1 MTDEGLHSSGQPE
14 SPVPPPRHP
23 AGHWRSYLELLRGNA
38 RYRRFWLAGVVSQLG
53 DWFTHIG
60 LFILLTELTGSGQ
73 AVSWYLIAKFLPTT
87 VLGPAAGILADR
99 LPRKALMVGCDLARA
114 AVVLCFLLVR
124 EPSQVWWIY
133 LVVLVQ
139 ESLWTLY
146 HPARQAALP
155 NLCAPE
161 EINTATA
168 LSGATWSVM
177 LAMSAALGG
186 MVAVRFGWRTAVVI
200 DSLSF
205 LASALLLAGLHLP
218 HLRPAA
224 VDAAASARPFWRR
237 VTGMDDLLL
246 GYAYVRAHR
255 DISLILF
262 VKSGWALA
270 GGVLVMLTVFGEQ
283 VLTERGGG
291 SGWLYSMRGLGAAV
305 GPVLAW
311 RLLGEDRQS
320 MYRAIGLAFFLSA
333 AAYLGFSA
341 APTLAWASLWV
352 FWGHVGGSIQ
362 WVFSSALLQRL
373 VDDRYRG
380 RVFAVEMAL
389 LTLTLNLSTWA
400 TGVALDSGVA
410 PRRVAAALA
419 LLFILPG
426 LGWLWAQRQLDDS
439 ASAGAD
445 EP

>member
-1 MTDEGLHSSGQPE
+1 MTDEGLSPPRPPE
-14 SPVPPPRHP
+14 QAGTPPRHP
-23 AGHWRSYLELLRGNA
+23 AGHWRSYWELLRGNA
-38 RYRRFWLAGVVSQLG
+38 RYRRFWFAGVISQLG

-60 LFILLTELTGSGQ
+60 LFLLLTELTGSGQ

-87 VLGPAAGILADR
+87 LLGPAAGILADR

-114 AVVLCFLLVR
+114 GVVLCFLVVR
-124 EPSQVWWIY
+124 EPSQLWWIY

-186 MVAVRFGWRTAVVI
+186 LVAVRFGWRTAVVV

-218 HLRPAA
+218 HQRPEPAGREEA
-224 VDAAASARPFWRR
+224 GRPLWRR
-237 VTGMDDLLL
+237 VTGFDDLML
-246 GYAYVRAHR
+246 GFAYVRAHR

-311 RLLGEDRQS
+311 RVLGEDRVS

-352 FWGHVGGSIQ
+352 FWGHVGGSVQ

-389 LTLTLNLSTWA
+389 LTLTLNLSTWV
-400 TGVALDSGVA
+400 TGLALDRGVE

-419 LLFILPG
+419 LLFVLPG
-426 LGWLWAQRQLDDS
+426 LGWMWAQGRLRDT
-439 ASAGAD
+439 A
-445 EP
+445 